1 MLHTNSYRTYLKMVL
16 YLFSQNT
23 PPPRALND
31 SGCPLGD
38 TDLFDTGLNDDEEE
52 EESLE
57 AIRASVKQKMKKHKV
72 KKAVIVTVAYS
83 PVALHSFNDCT

>member
-1 MLHTNSYRTYLKMVL
+1 MLQTNSYRTYLKMVL

-52 EESLE
+52 EEESLE

-72 KKAVIVTVAYS
+72 KKK
-83 PVALHSFNDCT
+83 LLL